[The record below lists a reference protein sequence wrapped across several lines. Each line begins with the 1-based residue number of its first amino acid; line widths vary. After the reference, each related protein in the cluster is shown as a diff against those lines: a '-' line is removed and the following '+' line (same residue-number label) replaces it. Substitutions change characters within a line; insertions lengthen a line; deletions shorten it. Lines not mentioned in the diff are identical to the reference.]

1 MTEPVKF
8 SVYIATSVDGFIA
21 RPDGDVAWLDE
32 TEPLGDGEDAG
43 FGAFFGSVDVL
54 VMGRGT
60 FEKVLE
66 FDWPYGDK
74 PVMVLSRTLQSVPE
88 ARRETV
94 TIERSAPHELSEK
107 LTQAGYKR
115 AYLDGGKVIQSFLRA
130 GLVDEMTITLI
141 PVLLGEGIPLFG
153 PTERDIPLQLLSSQ
167 SWPNGFVQNHYRV
180 TG

>member
-1 MTEPVKF
+1 MANTVKF

-21 RPDGDVAWLDE
+21 RPDGDVTWLNE
-32 TEPLGDGEDAG
+32 AEPIGDGDDAG
-43 FGAFFGSVDVL
+43 FGAFFNSVDLL

-74 PVMVLSRTLQSVPE
+74 PVMVLSQTMQSVPD
-88 ARRETV
+88 ALRETV
-94 TIERSAPHELSEK
+94 TIERSAPHELAAK
-107 LTQAGYKR
+107 LTQAGYER

-141 PVLLGEGIPLFG
+141 PILLGEGIPLFG
-153 PTERDIPLQLLSSQ
+153 PTERDVPLQLLSSR
-167 SWPNGFVQNHYRV
+167 SWANGFVQNQYRV